1 MNRENLHNEDF
12 LKSITQNDHGFS
24 TPKNYL
30 DSIEES
36 IMCGIIEDSFPK
48 DSSYKVPNDY
58 FNTVEDKIYAK
69 LNAPTKEVK
78 VISLRQR
85 LLQAIPMAAAASVLL
100 FIGLNYF
107 STSENYTFDSI
118 STDELEVWLDE
129 NYSLSTPLEFVDADF
144 TDSNIIENENSLEDE
159 DILDYFNTIDNTSL
173 LTEIDS

>member
-12 LKSITQNDHGFS
+12 LNNITNSDHGFS

-36 IMCGIIEDSFPK
+36 ITCRIIEDSFPK

-58 FNTVEDKIYAK
+58 FNAIDGEIFAK
-69 LNAPTKEVK
+69 LDLLTKEVK

-85 LLQAIPMAAAASVLL
+85 ILQAIPMAAAASVLL

-107 STSENYTFDSI
+107 STSENYTFESI
-118 STDELEVWLDE
+118 STDELELWIDE
-129 NYSLSTPLEFVDADF
+129 NYSLSTPLEFEDKDF
-144 TDSNIIENENSLEDE
+144 TDSNIIENESTLEDE
-159 DILDYFNTIDNTSL
+159 DILEYFNTIDNTTL